1 MYHGEG
7 DAGVDF
13 VLSLNMV
20 RRHLTHNDKVV
31 AANKAL
37 PYYTSEARQRQGTR
51 TDLTPDISANMR
63 ESGKATEHVA
73 QQFGISARSVEQ
85 GQVVYRDGAPEL
97 VEAFENNHV
106 SVSAAA
112 EVATLPEEEQREKY
126 LTTVSHL

>member
-1 MYHGEG
+1 MPIAQRVTACAELGRSVDARVYHGEG
-7 DAGVDF
+7 DAVVDF

-63 ESGKATEHVA
+63 ESGKAGESQGREA
-73 QQFGISARSVEQ
+73 GKNSANLRSFS
-85 GQVVYRDGAPEL
+85 R
-97 VEAFENNHV
+97 
-106 SVSAAA
+106 
-112 EVATLPEEEQREKY
+112 
-126 LTTVSHL
+126 

>member
-1 MYHGEG
+1 MGRAGG
-7 DAGVDF
+7 D
-13 VLSLNMV
+13 
-20 RRHLTHNDKVV
+20 
-31 AANKAL
+31 
-37 PYYTSEARQRQGTR
+37 ER
-51 TDLTPDISANMR
+51 TVSANMR
-63 ESGKATEHVA
+63 EPLTGKATEHVA

-97 VEAFENNHV
+97 VEAFEANHV